1 MKWLK
6 LTLLFALISTSGF
19 AQNFKGSAYLGA
31 NFSHMRG
38 DYMVGYNKPGANLGF
53 TVAYPF
59 HDNFDISMS
68 ISFSQK
74 GSRRTYDRFGN
85 PQGGTWHLMRANY
98 IEVPFMI
105 NYRISFFERD
115 FVLLGGL
122 SIARLMSETLKFGQ
136 FTGVESEK
144 ILRTWEYAF
153 HLGAAYVIND
163 NLNFFIRHS
172 TSIFSVAKGDFSF
185 FFSPYNVGL
194 INLAATIGIE
204 RKF

>member
-1 MKWLK
+1 
-6 LTLLFALISTSGF
+6 
-19 AQNFKGSAYLGA
+19 
-31 NFSHMRG
+31 
-38 DYMVGYNKPGANLGF
+38 MVGYNKPGANLGF

-74 GSRRTYDRFGN
+74 GSRKTYDKYGN
-85 PQGGTWHLMRANY
+85 PQGGWNTWHLMRANY
-98 IEVPFMI
+98 IEVPFLI
-105 NYRISFFERD
+105 NYSINFMDKD

-122 SIARLMSETLKFGQ
+122 SIARLMNERRESTQ
-136 FTGVESEK
+136 FSGVESEK
-144 ILRTWEYAF
+144 ILRTWEYSF
-153 HLGAAYVIND
+153 QLGAAYVINE

-172 TSIFSVAKGDFSF
+172 TSIFSVAQGDFSF